1 MTNKS
6 SHAGGTKE
14 ENLEEI
20 IDFSVKF
27 LFMQLN
33 SENYVPKHQ
42 VNALT
47 LKDPSSVASL
57 HILCQQ
63 TEGQILPVGKG
74 LSYITEVLVY
84 LVVLLYNGNQQ
95 LMARLLLLLHCFS
108 GRSAAPGPDAAGCPQ
123 QAHASSFL
131 PQRQAPQ
138 TWCAKRNHR
147 KVQHCSGDYRDN
159 RKTKQKTHMVWRIA
173 GWQWVKLREESGPA
187 CTLGK
192 TCVPASQGGE

>member
-1 MTNKS
+1 
-6 SHAGGTKE
+6 
-14 ENLEEI
+14 
-20 IDFSVKF
+20 
-27 LFMQLN
+27 MQLN

-47 LKDPSSVASL
+47 LKYPSSVASL

-131 PQRQAPQ
+131 PQRTSTPDLM
-138 TWCAKRNHR
+138 CKE
-147 KVQHCSGDYRDN
+147 
-159 RKTKQKTHMVWRIA
+159 KTQKSAALFRRL
-173 GWQWVKLREESGPA
+173 LR
-187 CTLGK
+187 
-192 TCVPASQGGE
+192 

>member
-1 MTNKS
+1 
-6 SHAGGTKE
+6 
-14 ENLEEI
+14 
-20 IDFSVKF
+20 
-27 LFMQLN
+27 MQLN

-47 LKDPSSVASL
+47 LKDPSSVSSL

-108 GRSAAPGPDAAGCPQ
+108 VFSGRSAAPGPDAAGCPQ

-131 PQRQAPQ
+131 PQTSTPDLMCKEKPQ
-138 TWCAKRNHR
+138 KSAALFRR
-147 KVQHCSGDYRDN
+147 LQR
-159 RKTKQKTHMVWRIA
+159 
-173 GWQWVKLREESGPA
+173 
-187 CTLGK
+187 
-192 TCVPASQGGE
+192 

>member
-1 MTNKS
+1 
-6 SHAGGTKE
+6 
-14 ENLEEI
+14 
-20 IDFSVKF
+20 
-27 LFMQLN
+27 MQLN

-47 LKDPSSVASL
+47 LKDPSSVSSL

-108 GRSAAPGPDAAGCPQ
+108 VFQAGLQPLDQMQ
-123 QAHASSFL
+123 QAVPSRLMPALSC
-131 PQRQAPQ
+131 PRQAPQ
-138 TWCAKRNHR
+138 T
-147 KVQHCSGDYRDN
+147 
-159 RKTKQKTHMVWRIA
+159 
-173 GWQWVKLREESGPA
+173 
-187 CTLGK
+187 
-192 TCVPASQGGE
+192 

>member
-1 MTNKS
+1 
-6 SHAGGTKE
+6 
-14 ENLEEI
+14 
-20 IDFSVKF
+20 
-27 LFMQLN
+27 MQLN

-95 LMARLLLLLHCFS
+95 LIARLLLLLHCFS
-108 GRSAAPGPDAAGCPQ
+108 VFQAGLQPLDQMQ
-123 QAHASSFL
+123 QAVPSRLMPALSC
-131 PQRQAPQ
+131 PKGQAPQ
-138 TWCAKRNHR
+138 T
-147 KVQHCSGDYRDN
+147 
-159 RKTKQKTHMVWRIA
+159 
-173 GWQWVKLREESGPA
+173 
-187 CTLGK
+187 
-192 TCVPASQGGE
+192 